1 MNISTSIPDI
11 YLSFFMFTVDMQ
23 PDSLEYRQTVVEH
36 IQQLKAYGY
45 SGFEFPIAP
54 TFSRNYGRDIKSY
67 RQLRAYLDD
76 RGLADVKLATNV
88 GATRTFDPSSP
99 YPQQR
104 QEALKYLQS
113 RVDITAALR
122 GEIMMG
128 PIVIPYGV
136 FPTTDF
142 NEPIWSDRLQSELA
156 TRYQTA
162 QPILNELGIYAE
174 QKNVKLAIE
183 PITHWETPGPNTL
196 AQLMKFLQ
204 GVESKQVGVVIDCA
218 HEILDGAGPEIFK
231 KQVAKLARESRLHY
245 VQVSPPH
252 RGAVHQSWIPWQ
264 AFLEPILEVYSGPI
278 AIEMFNAIP
287 GLVDLI
293 RISRRK
299 FWIPNED
306 EPNAHPNA
314 YEIAEAAI
322 AKTQQELNQI
332 IEPNSEVRKRAELA
346 LSMSNSL

>member
-1 MNISTSIPDI
+1 MNISTSLADI

-23 PDSLEYRQTVVEH
+23 PDSLEYQQTVVEH
-36 IQQLKAYGY
+36 IKQLKAYGY

-54 TFSRNYGRDIKSY
+54 TFSRNYNRDIESY
-67 RQLRAYLDD
+67 RQLRTYLDSQ
-76 RGLADVKLATNV
+76 GLADVKLATNV

-104 QEALKYLQS
+104 EEALKYLQS
-113 RVDITAALR
+113 RVDITVALR

-142 NEPIWSDRLQSELA
+142 NEPIWSDRLHDELA

-162 QPILNELGIYAE
+162 RPILNELGIYAE

-196 AQLMKFLQ
+196 AQLMEFLR
-204 GVESKQVGVVIDCA
+204 GVESKQVGVVIDSA
-218 HEILDGAGPEIFK
+218 HEVLDGDGAEVFK
-231 KQVAKLARESRLHY
+231 TQVAELARQSRLHY
-245 VQVSPPH
+245 VQVSAPD
-252 RGAVHQSWIPWQ
+252 RGAIHTSWMPWHS
-264 AFLEPILEVYSGPI
+264 FLKPILEVYSGPI
-278 AIEMFNAIP
+278 AVEIFNAIP
-287 GLVDLI
+287 VFANSLRL
-293 RISRRK
+293 SRRK
-299 FWIPNED
+299 YWIPGED
-306 EPNAHPNA
+306 RINSYPSA

-322 AKTQQELNQI
+322 KKTQRELEQI
-332 IEPNSEVRKRAELA
+332 LDLHSQAQTSTES
-346 LSMSNSL
+346 LSTVV